1 MHPRQSGVFHSHAH
15 GLLRRSHAV
24 RQADTIQDVVP
35 FTGDTQVSM
44 PGPQPG
50 QALQYLERAM
60 QVTTAKK
67 ATVLF
72 KVEDERVSFR

>member
-1 MHPRQSGVFHSHAH
+1 
-15 GLLRRSHAV
+15 
-24 RQADTIQDVVP
+24 
-35 FTGDTQVSM
+35 M